1 LKYLIAVSRLTSQKM
16 KAATMAAP
24 PMMLGTMI
32 PVRVSE
38 EGELEDGCVGVGEE
52 DGGEVVVEGLDGVEV
67 WVLGFRDAN
76 SVFVT
81 AALALAPIPN
91 FFQTQQH
98 TNDLLL
104 RRLRRPGS
112 RRRTNCRRLCR
123 NSSHPIT
130 NQRRC
135 PNRQRQPIT
144 ITSALEDGSS
154 RNDIRSTTRFSN
166 ALRNCD

>member
-1 LKYLIAVSRLTSQKM
+1 
-16 KAATMAAP
+16 MAAP

-38 EGELEDGCVGVGEE
+38 EGELEGDCVGVGEE
-52 DGGEVVVEGLDGVEV
+52 DGGEVVVEGLDG
-67 WVLGFRDAN
+67 G
-76 SVFVT
+76 VFVT

-98 TNDLLL
+98 TNDLRL
-104 RRLRRPGS
+104 RRLRRPSS

-154 RNDIRSTTRFSN
+154 RSDIRCTTRFSN

>member
-1 LKYLIAVSRLTSQKM
+1 M
-16 KAATMAAP
+16 KAATMPAP

-32 PVRVSE
+32 LVRVSE
-38 EGELEDGCVGVGEE
+38 EGELEDVELEVDDVE
-52 DGGEVVVEGLDGVEV
+52 DGGEVVVEGLGGVEV
-67 WVLGFRDAN
+67 WVLGFRDAD
-76 SVFVT
+76 SVYVT

-104 RRLRRPGS
+104 RRLRRPSS

-154 RNDIRSTTRFSN
+154 RSDIRCTTRFSN
-166 ALRNCD
+166 ALRNRD

>member
-1 LKYLIAVSRLTSQKM
+1 
-16 KAATMAAP
+16 MAAP

-32 PVRVSE
+32 PVRMSE
-38 EGELEDGCVGVGEE
+38 EGELEDDCVGVGDE
-52 DGGEVVVEGLDGVEV
+52 DVELEVDDDGV
-67 WVLGFRDAN
+67 L
-76 SVFVT
+76 VT

-104 RRLRRPGS
+104 RRLRGPSS
-112 RRRTNCRRLCR
+112 RQRTNCRHLCR
-123 NSSHPIT
+123 NSNHPIT

-154 RNDIRSTTRFSN
+154 RSDIRCTTRFSN